1 MIRLLRIV
9 LFFVVSLTATI
20 GCGLL
25 PTDQPPTG
33 DSFSYSPDPKQPN
46 WQRLLLGTK
55 WIGEGN
61 PAPDLKTMGQMGNPP
76 NPSVSIQ

>member
-1 MIRLLRIV
+1 VFRFLRFV
-9 LFFVVSLTATI
+9 LFLSVSLTATS

-33 DSFSYSPDPKQPN
+33 GGLSYSPDPKQPN
-46 WQRLLLGTK
+46 WQRLLFGTK

-61 PAPDLKTMGQMGNPP
+61 PAPDPKVIGQFGDPP
-76 NPSVSIQ
+76 KPSVAMQ